1 MSILLTTF
9 QNGLDVVEHIWD
21 PAHGSGWGLRIPPD
35 LICQQCVVYWW
46 CDSGTLWQ
54 YTYTC
59 VEMVW
64 QYIQCILH
72 VQCSDIG
79 WQWNDLTIL
88 LSHWPFPLCAD
99 NQTLS
104 HNQNILS
111 QPQVQYTT
119 QYNQIS
125 RTQNIT
131 KQHPRNK
138 NQTKPTLLGL
148 RQDWIVIREAKPA
161 FAAFLQHEGIICD
174 GQGK

>member
-1 MSILLTTF
+1 MRPS
-9 QNGLDVVEHIWD
+9 
-21 PAHGSGWGLRIPPD
+21 SRIRIAPD
-35 LICQQCVVYWW
+35 LIIRNVYPTDNISKWSRCRWTYMKPGPRIRMRIEDTPWPYLPTMCCV
-46 CDSGTLWQ
+46 LMMWQ
-54 YTYTC
+54 WDHVTIYICC

-64 QYIQCILH
+64 QYTMYM
-72 VQCSDIG
+72 QCSDIG

-99 NQTLS
+99 NQTLT

-111 QPQVQYTT
+111 QPRVQHTT
-119 QYNQIS
+119 QCNQIS

-148 RQDWIVIREAKPA
+148 RQDAFTVIG
-161 FAAFLQHEGIICD
+161 L
-174 GQGK
+174 